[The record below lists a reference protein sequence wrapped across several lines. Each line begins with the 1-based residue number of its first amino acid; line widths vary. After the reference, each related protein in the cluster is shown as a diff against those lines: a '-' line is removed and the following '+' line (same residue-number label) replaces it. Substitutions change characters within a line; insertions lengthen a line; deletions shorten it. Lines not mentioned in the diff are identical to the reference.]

1 MFEFNFNFSKIMN
14 KTKFY
19 WLIQMFCWS
28 IVTLLS
34 IQHIEFTDFNQS
46 TKTIYLILYFFT
58 GLISSHFYK
67 IIIGRFHPDDITHLQ
82 NALFPMV
89 GALSIGSIYTVLD
102 YQLYNYSDTSF
113 EAFIVIFLKN
123 VWKVLPWFMFFNL
136 FRFLSIYQDRKQRES
151 HTENLLRIS
160 KLESLKKQLNPHFLF
175 NALNSIKA
183 LTLIDNVQARE
194 SIIQLSDLLRLSLNL
209 GEQQKATL
217 SEELRLAENYLSLEK
232 LRFDTRLE
240 YDFQIQDDIG
250 NILIMPMT
258 INTLLENAVK
268 HGIGQLKSGGNI
280 RVTAN
285 TEKGYIILSVENSG
299 VFDPRPKS
307 NEGGIGL
314 ENLKKRLELQ
324 YGDNASLKIMNAQG
338 KVSAIIKMPY

>member
-1 MFEFNFNFSKIMN
+1 MN

-19 WLIQMFCWS
+19 WLIQLICWT

-34 IQHIEFTDFNQS
+34 IQHIEFADFSQS
-46 TKTIYLILYFFT
+46 TKTIYLLLYFFS

-67 IIIGRFHPDDITHLQ
+67 VIIGRFHPDDITHLQ
-82 NALFPMV
+82 YALFPIV
-89 GALSIGSIYTVLD
+89 GGLSIGSIYTVID
-102 YQLYNYSDTSF
+102 YQLFNYPDYTF
-113 EAFIVIFLKN
+113 GAFIVVFLKN
-123 VWKVLPWFMFFNL
+123 VWKVWPWFMFFHL
-136 FRFLSIYQDRKQRES
+136 YRFLNIYQDRKQRES
-151 HTENLLRIS
+151 QTENELRIS

-217 SEELRLAENYLSLEK
+217 SEELRLAENYLALEK

-240 YDFQIQDDIG
+240 YDFQIQEDIG

-258 INTLLENAVK
+258 LNTLLENAVK
-268 HGIGQLKSGGNI
+268 HGIGQLKSGGHI
-280 RVTAN
+280 RVIAK

-299 VFDPRPKS
+299 IFDPRPKS

-324 YGDNASLKIMNAQG
+324 YGDNASLKIVNTQG